1 VFDAEMTALL
11 RAVLDGYEPTTRASR
26 AVGAGILGLIP
37 LEAGL
42 LAGSGAIVP
51 AAGVATLWPL
61 ARKAAKK
68 RAVT

>member
-1 VFDAEMTALL
+1 MQ
-11 RAVLDGYEPTTRASR
+11 R

-51 AAGVATLWPL
+51 AAGVATLWPI
-61 ARKAAKK
+61 ARRAAKK

>member
-1 VFDAEMTALL
+1 MQ
-11 RAVLDGYEPTTRASR
+11 R

-42 LAGSGAIVP
+42 LAGAGAIVP
-51 AAGVATLWPL
+51 AAGVAALWPL
-61 ARKAAKK
+61 ARQAAKK